1 VLSFT
6 YRDNL
11 GLVTRAF
18 RILEC
23 LYLDMKDHICLE
35 LDEKIHRSFV
45 NLFLSDIACMDCVGY
60 MVTSQDWSPPL
71 LIAQIEEGGYT
82 LSVCLFASEEHALLG
97 IGHTMCTYVN
107 K

>member
-1 VLSFT
+1 
-6 YRDNL
+6 
-11 GLVTRAF
+11 
-18 RILEC
+18 
-23 LYLDMKDHICLE
+23 MKDHICLE

-82 LSVCLFASEEHALLG
+82 LSVCLFASKDHALLG
-97 IGHTMCTYVN
+97 FGHTMCTHV
-107 K
+107 KK